1 MGTGGGFSYSD
12 GWSYDYRIPTQ
23 EEVDLTRTLM
33 ELAKP
38 VTYSQGDE
46 VLNIINEE
54 AAAFYKGQKGVD
66 EVASV
71 IQSRIKIYVGEN
83 K

>member
-1 MGTGGGFSYSD
+1 MDLILSL
-12 GWSYDYRIPTQ
+12 I
-23 EEVDLTRTLM
+23 EV
-33 ELAKP
+33 AKP
-38 VTYSQGDE
+38 VSYSQGDE

-54 AAAFYKGQKGVD
+54 AEPFYKGQKSVD

>member
-1 MGTGGGFSYSD
+1 MS
-12 GWSYDYRIPTQ
+12 
-23 EEVDLTRTLM
+23 
-33 ELAKP
+33 
-38 VTYSQGDE
+38 YSQGDE

-54 AAAFYKGQKGVD
+54 AEPFYKGQKSVD